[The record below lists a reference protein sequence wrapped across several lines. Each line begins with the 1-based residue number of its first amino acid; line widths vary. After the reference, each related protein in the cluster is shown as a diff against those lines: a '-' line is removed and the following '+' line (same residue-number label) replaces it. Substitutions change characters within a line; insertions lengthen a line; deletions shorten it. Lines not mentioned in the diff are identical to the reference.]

1 MSASI
6 TRTVALALSFAL
18 IAMSAVPNYPMSS
31 DVPAMDKVLLDEN
44 SLPNCKL
51 RTDHPDDSIRILEAY
66 RFDFLQIGMAHYTVS
81 EADTCMDIVNMHPN
95 TLNLNEFYL
104 WNPMVERDCSNL
116 IVGETLC
123 IRARTMK
130 DCGACSAACAACHT

>member
-1 MSASI
+1 MTIEVSKAD
-6 TRTVALALSFAL
+6 
-18 IAMSAVPNYPMSS
+18 SS
-31 DVPAMDKVLLDEN
+31 
-44 SLPNCKL
+44 
-51 RTDHPDDSIRILEAY
+51 
-66 RFDFLQIGMAHYTVS
+66 DFLQIGMAHYTVS

-123 IRARTMK
+123 IRARTLK
-130 DCGACSAACAACHT
+130 DCGACSAAACAACHT

>member
-1 MSASI
+1 MPASI
-6 TRTVALALSFAL
+6 TRTVALALGFAL
-18 IAMSAVPNYPMSS
+18 TAMSAVPNYPLNS

-44 SLPNCKL
+44 PLPNC
-51 RTDHPDDSIRILEAY
+51 
-66 RFDFLQIGMAHYTVS
+66 MAHYTVS

-104 WNPMVERDCSNL
+104 WNPMVKRDCSNL

-123 IRARTMK
+123 IRARTLR
-130 DCGACSAACAACHT
+130 DCGACSAACAPCHT